1 MVSHTV
7 MNDKKVALLEL
18 LDKCCFDF
26 SLLVDAPIEIEE
38 FLSIRSDKVH
48 SLKSENID
56 THKFKNKKFDLILSF
71 SNERRVLDMISKVY
85 NEDNCEML
93 IVYRKNLTFSLKKIL
108 KLYIEKSSL
117 FSLKNI
123 DRLFLD
129 LVIQK
134 YYAFPNINDPEM
146 ILTKDGFRSG
156 YFRYW
161 SWKVFHIKTLAN
173 LIEMLFVRY
182 LNSAILSQ
190 NLIIKINTVK
200 NA

>member
-1 MVSHTV
+1 MQGRQL
-7 MNDKKVALLEL
+7 ALLEL
-18 LDKCCFDF
+18 LDRCCFDC
-26 SLLVDAPIEIEE
+26 SLLVDAPIGVEE
-38 FLSIRSDKVH
+38 FLSIRSNKVY
-48 SLKSENID
+48 SLESENID
-56 THKFKNKKFDLILSF
+56 THKFNNNKFDLILSF
-71 SNERRVLDMISKVY
+71 SSERRVLDMIGKVY

-93 IVYRKNLTFSLKKIL
+93 IVYKKNLTFSLKKTL

-117 FSLKNI
+117 FSLENTE
-123 DRLFLD
+123 RQFLG
-129 LVIQK
+129 LVIQR

-161 SWKVFHIKTLAN
+161 SWRSLHVRTLAN

-182 LNSAILSQ
+182 LNSAIFSQ